1 VRAHVGAG
9 AGSPFRLAA
18 LHTMTT
24 LTGSCIVAVSV
35 ALREIDAAAGLAAAY
50 VDEDYQMQVWGPDA
64 EAMARRERRRDEMRA
79 AARLSAL
86 AG

>member
-1 VRAHVGAG
+1 MR
-9 AGSPFRLAA
+9 
-18 LHTMTT
+18 
-24 LTGSCIVAVSV
+24 
-35 ALREIDAAAGLAAAY
+35 
-50 VDEDYQMQVWGPDA
+50 VWGADA

>member
-1 VRAHVGAG
+1 M
-9 AGSPFRLAA
+9 GSTPSQSSGPERNA
-18 LHTMTT
+18 
-24 LTGSCIVAVSV
+24 S
-35 ALREIDAAAGLAAAY
+35 AAGFAAAY
-50 VDEDYQMQVWGPDA
+50 VDEDHQMRVWGADA